1 MPQCML
7 CPPSTTI
14 KMNYLNEV
22 RDTSTEQRHSAD
34 HSVLQMFV
42 EICESFLYMNIL
54 AFKIKVCHDYRKKKE
69 YKQQMLVK
77 MQQS

>member
-1 MPQCML
+1 
-7 CPPSTTI
+7 
-14 KMNYLNEV
+14 MNYLNEV

-54 AFKIKVCHDYRKKKE
+54 AFKIKVCHDYRKKRVQTTNVGEDAAKLE
-69 YKQQMLVK
+69 LLYNGGGNINY
-77 MQQS
+77 